1 MRRREFIALLGG
13 AAVWPIAAR
22 AQQAGTI
29 ARIGVLTT
37 GLEDAVSGGPGY
49 RAFVAELERLGFAEG
64 RNLVIEVGRTDQ
76 GADRAFADAAAMVRA
91 NVAVIVS
98 SGADLPLEAAM
109 GASPTVPIVM
119 LASNYDPIARGYV
132 ASLARPGGRVTGFF
146 YRQPELTQKRVE
158 LLAEAFPGMRRLA
171 VLWDE
176 NSSESFAAA
185 ERTAKGLALE
195 LHSVK
200 LERPPYNFDDA
211 FARVAESQPQM
222 LLVLSSRFFAPY
234 RARIAELAIRHR
246 LPAMF
251 VFRAYAEAGG
261 LMYYG
266 VDAIPMWRRAA
277 DYVNKIVRGAR
288 PADLPVEQ
296 ATTFE
301 LILNLKTAK
310 ALGIEVP
317 TSILLRANEVIE

>member
-1 MRRREFIALLGG
+1 MRRRQFITLLGG
-13 AAVWPIAAR
+13 ATAWLLAAG
-22 AQQAGTI
+22 AQQQAGTI

-64 RNLVIEVGRTDQ
+64 RNLVIEVGRTDK

-146 YRQPELTQKRVE
+146 YRQPELTLE

-176 NSSESFAAA
+176 NVGIGCLPYSSSGHMRRRVGLCIMAPTQFRCGVAPPTMSAKSCA
-185 ERTAKGLALE
+185 ERG
-195 LHSVK
+195 
-200 LERPPYNFDDA
+200 
-211 FARVAESQPQM
+211 PQICQ
-222 LLVLSSRFFAPY
+222 SSRQ
-234 RARIAELAIRHR
+234 
-246 LPAMF
+246 
-251 VFRAYAEAGG
+251 
-261 LMYYG
+261 
-266 VDAIPMWRRAA
+266 RR
-277 DYVNKIVRGAR
+277 
-288 PADLPVEQ
+288 
-296 ATTFE
+296 
-301 LILNLKTAK
+301 
-310 ALGIEVP
+310 
-317 TSILLRANEVIE
+317 SS